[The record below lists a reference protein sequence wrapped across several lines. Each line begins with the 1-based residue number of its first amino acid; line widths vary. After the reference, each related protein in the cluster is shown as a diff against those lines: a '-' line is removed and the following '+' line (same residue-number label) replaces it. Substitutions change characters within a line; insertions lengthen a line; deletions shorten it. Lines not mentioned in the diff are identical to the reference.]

1 MDKKILN
8 LAVDLLM
15 FSVGLA
21 FTIAGSTLY
30 NGRWII
36 LIIGLILVAIPI
48 KRSQGLGNFSRVKG
62 INEKQIEVK
71 IEKDSCMGVAS
82 CITIAPQVF
91 KLDESNLKSSFMPYA
106 PLKLLNE
113 KGASN
118 QTILEA
124 AQSCPYKAIII
135 KDKTTDEQIFP

>member
-1 MDKKILN
+1 MDRKILK
-8 LAVDLLM
+8 LSLDLLM

-71 IEKDSCMGVAS
+71 IEKDVEYSIYKTERINGEINVDS
-82 CITIAPQVF
+82 PNKIEDNEEEIEIYE
-91 KLDESNLKSSFMPYA
+91 DEDGTYYYIDP
-106 PLKLLNE
+106 
-113 KGASN
+113 
-118 QTILEA
+118 
-124 AQSCPYKAIII
+124 
-135 KDKTTDEQIFP
+135 DTDEEVPCDDEGNPL